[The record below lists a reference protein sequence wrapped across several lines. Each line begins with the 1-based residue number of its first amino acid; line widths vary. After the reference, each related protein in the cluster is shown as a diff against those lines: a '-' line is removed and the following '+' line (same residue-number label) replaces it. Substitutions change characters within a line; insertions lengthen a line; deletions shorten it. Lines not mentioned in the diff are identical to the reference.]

1 MTKRLEQAFA
11 EASKLTQQE
20 QDALADWLLEELASE
35 KRWDQLFA
43 DSQDLLAK
51 LGKEAMAQHRAGRTH
66 DFNPDPL

>member
-51 LGKEAMAQHRAGRTH
+51 LGKEAMAQHRAGRTQ